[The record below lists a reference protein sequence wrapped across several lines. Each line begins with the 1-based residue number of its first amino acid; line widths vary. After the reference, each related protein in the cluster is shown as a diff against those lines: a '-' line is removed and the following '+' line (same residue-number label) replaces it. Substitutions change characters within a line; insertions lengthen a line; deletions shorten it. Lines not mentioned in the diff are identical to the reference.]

1 MIQTAVSVDPVD
13 VALYTSAWIEITP
26 YPHPPWH
33 RNCRT
38 LHECVDWNHPIGRH
52 VKLELVALLVSA
64 WIEITRTIEWLGN
77 GNVALLVSAWIEIAI
92 IRCKAML
99 LIVALLVSAWI
110 EIWTGSVTSL
120 EIDVALLVS
129 AWIEIEHLRSM
140 YLCLYSRTPR
150 ECVDWNSDERKQ
162 PFFITS
168 HTSWVRG
175 LKSHHKSERSWW
187 RWSHSLWVRGLKLAY
202 FIRQLQ
208 LFWFTWEHNLLL
220 DYVPV
225 CNAFVLFYYTLQ
237 NK

>member
-1 MIQTAVSVDPVD
+1 MRR
-13 VALYTSAWIEITP
+13 W
-26 YPHPPWH
+26 W
-33 RNCRT
+33 
-38 LHECVDWNHPIGRH
+38 W
-52 VKLELVALLVSA
+52 VALLVSA
-64 WIEITRTIEWLGN
+64 WIEITGWRVLIGRMVSHSSWVRGLKY
-77 GNVALLVSAWIEIAI
+77 LL
-92 IRCKAML
+92 RCSDAPQ
-99 LIVALLVSAWI
+99 
-110 EIWTGSVTSL
+110 
-120 EIDVALLVS
+120 IDVALLVS
-129 AWIEIEHLRSM
+129 AWIEIATCDWLAWPVAGRTPRECVDWNNTNDATSTEVL
-140 YLCLYSRTPR
+140 SRTPR

>member
-1 MIQTAVSVDPVD
+1 MLWSKSHSTRVRGLKYQH
-13 VALYTSAWIEITP
+13 YP
-26 YPHPPWH
+26 Y
-33 RNCRT
+33 RLDFFSRT
-38 LHECVDWNHPIGRH
+38 LHECVDWNFTNREEDSQNP
-52 VKLELVALLVSA
+52 VALLVSA
-64 WIEITRTIEWLGN
+64 WIEIKQSGQACPI
-77 GNVALLVSAWIEIAI
+77 
-92 IRCKAML
+92 
-99 LIVALLVSAWI
+99 
-110 EIWTGSVTSL
+110 TSG
-120 EIDVALLVS
+120 
-129 AWIEIEHLRSM
+129 
-140 YLCLYSRTPR
+140 RTPR

>member
-1 MIQTAVSVDPVD
+1 MKHAQNSR
-13 VALYTSAWIEITP
+13 TP
-26 YPHPPWH
+26 
-33 RNCRT
+33 R
-38 LHECVDWNHPIGRH
+38 ECVDWNVVKAFIAVLISASRTPRECVDWNSYGGRWLQEH
-52 VKLELVALLVSA
+52 VMSHSSWVRGLKWNTGAIKKSSSESHSSWVRGLKC
-64 WIEITRTIEWLGN
+64 N
-77 GNVALLVSAWIEIAI
+77 GHIH
-92 IRCKAML
+92 IRC
-99 LIVALLVSAWI
+99 
-110 EIWTGSVTSL
+110 VT
-120 EIDVALLVS
+120 V
-129 AWIEIEHLRSM
+129 
-140 YLCLYSRTPR
+140 CRTPR

>member
-1 MIQTAVSVDPVD
+1 MLT
-13 VALYTSAWIEITP
+13 
-26 YPHPPWH
+26 
-33 RNCRT
+33 
-38 LHECVDWNHPIGRH
+38 
-52 VKLELVALLVSA
+52 VALLVSA
-64 WIEITRTIEWLGN
+64 WIEICPVDQNFRNRAGRTPRECVDWNFCSSYYYNWYGSSHSSWVRGLKCLQRCRHPYAF
-77 GNVALLVSAWIEIAI
+77 VALLVSAWIEI
-92 IRCKAML
+92 KQ
-99 LIVALLVSAWI
+99 SGQAWPI
-110 EIWTGSVTSL
+110 TSG
-120 EIDVALLVS
+120 
-129 AWIEIEHLRSM
+129 
-140 YLCLYSRTPR
+140 RTPR
-150 ECVDWNSDERKQ
+150 ECVDWTSDERKQ